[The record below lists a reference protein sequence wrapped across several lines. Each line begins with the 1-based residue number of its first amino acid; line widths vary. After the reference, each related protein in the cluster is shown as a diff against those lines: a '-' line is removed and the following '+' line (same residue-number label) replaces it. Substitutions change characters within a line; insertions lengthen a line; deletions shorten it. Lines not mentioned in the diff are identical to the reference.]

1 MENGKLKLMAKCL
14 ILLKRSMS
22 LWWKLGVEVFYHA
35 FMLGAYGSR
44 LSFGGLGGLS
54 LQSLFLHARTAAR
67 EEKGTS
73 APPLD
78 SFFCREL

>member
-1 MENGKLKLMAKCL
+1 M
-14 ILLKRSMS
+14 
-22 LWWKLGVEVFYHA
+22 
-35 FMLGAYGSR
+35 YGSR
-44 LSFGGLGGLS
+44 RGLGGFGGLS

-78 SFFCREL
+78 AGFRRELKIVFVGRKLRLIRYTQ